1 MTRVFIEEN
10 GGAKALSQFTGTRF
24 QRVIDTFRWVI
35 GLVANPVLRPA
46 LKLPLLGNEEGG
58 L

>member
-10 GGAKALSQFTGTRF
+10 GEAIPLSQFTGTRF
-24 QRVIDTFRWVI
+24 HRLIDKFRWVI
-35 GLVANPVLRPA
+35 ALVTSPRLRPA
-46 LKLPLLGNEEGG
+46 LRLTFLGNEEGG